1 MKTMPRLVSLIS
13 LLAFLAQTA
22 TAVWAEPLEKLAR
35 KLEAGLKGQP
45 VKQMAVLSF
54 PYHEGSLS
62 SGSTIVQERLTT
74 FLVEGGKVQVVERSL
89 LKKALEEMKLESTGL
104 MDPQTTKELGKVLG
118 VDAVVVGTLNDLSK
132 KKTEINA
139 RIIQTETGKILTAG
153 QASFSRTWTDEPVK
167 TPAGPTQP
175 TPTPVTGPANPA
187 TPANPPTGPYLG
199 KALVQLAI
207 LLDTSNSMDGLISQA
222 KNQLWHIVNEFG
234 AAEKGGNNPTVQVA
248 LYEYGNDGLP
258 AGEGYIRQV
267 LPFTTDLDKVSEQ
280 LFALQTNGG
289 QEYCGWV
296 IRDALGALQWDK
308 HADVYK
314 AIFIAGNEPF
324 TQGPVDFHE
333 SVGAA
338 ARKGV
343 VVNTIFC
350 GGRQEGV
357 SLQWQ
362 AGAELGGG
370 DYANI
375 DQAAQV
381 VSVQAPQDAEIQR
394 LSRQLNDT
402 FIAYGSAGKKARAR
416 QEVAD
421 TAANA
426 APAASGVATQRALA
440 KSGAQ
445 YMQSAQ
451 DWDVVSGLE
460 SGKLKESEIRKDELP
475 SEMQGMDAKQRDA
488 YIKKKAD
495 ERKEI
500 QVKINRLNEDRRK
513 YVAAEEKKLAA
524 QGANQTL
531 GQAVIKTVRSQAAK
545 KGFKFK

>member
-1 MKTMPRLVSLIS
+1 MKNMPRLAAILA
-13 LLAFLAQTA
+13 LLAFLAA
-22 TAVWAEPLEKLAR
+22 SASAEPLEKLAR
-35 KLEAGLKGQP
+35 KLETGLKGQT

-54 PYHEGSLS
+54 PYHDGTMS

-89 LKKALEEMKLESTGL
+89 LKKALEEMKLETSGL

-118 VDAVVVGTLNDLSK
+118 VDAVLIGTLNDLSK

-153 QASFSRTWTDEPVK
+153 QASFSRTWTDEPRQISGG
-167 TPAGPTQP
+167 TTLP
-175 TPTPVTGPANPA
+175 PVTGPVTPT
-187 TPANPPTGPYLG
+187 TPANPPTGQYLG

-248 LYEYGNDGLP
+248 LYEYGNDNLS

-280 LFALQTNGG
+280 LFALKTRGG

-296 IRDALGALQWDK
+296 IRDAVNGLQWDP

-314 AIFIAGNEPF
+314 AIFDAGNEPF

-333 SVGAA
+333 SVAA
-338 ARKGV
+338 AAKKGIT
-343 VVNTIFC
+343 VNTIFC
-350 GGRQEGV
+350 GPRQEGV
-357 SLQWQ
+357 AMQWQ
-362 AGAELGGG
+362 AGAEAGGG

-375 DQAAQV
+375 DQGAQV

-394 LSRQLNDT
+394 LSGQLNDT
-402 FIAYGSAGKKARAR
+402 FIAYGSAGKKAQKR
-416 QEVAD
+416 QEAMD
-421 TAANA
+421 NAAAA
-426 APAASGVATQRALA
+426 APAAAGVATQRALA
-440 KSGAQ
+440 KGSAQ
-445 YMQSAQ
+445 YSQSAQ
-451 DWDVVSGLE
+451 DWDAVSAME
-460 SGKLKESEIRKDELP
+460 SGKLTAGELRKEELP
-475 SEMQGMDAKQRDA
+475 SEMQAMDAKERAA
-488 YIKKKAD
+488 YIKRKAA
-495 ERKEI
+495 ERKDI
-500 QVKINRLNEDRRK
+500 QAKINRLNEERRK
-513 YVAAEEKKLAA
+513 YVSAEEKKLAA
-524 QGANQTL
+524 QGASQTL
-531 GQAVIKTVRSQAAK
+531 GQAVIKTVRTQAAK

>member
-1 MKTMPRLVSLIS
+1 MKTMPKLVSLLA
-13 LLAFLAQTA
+13 LLSFLAA
-22 TAVWAEPLEKLAR
+22 SASAEPLEKLAR

-54 PYHEGSLS
+54 PYHDGATS

-89 LKKALEEMKLESTGL
+89 LKKALEEMKLEATGL

-139 RIIQTETGKILTAG
+139 RIILTETGKILTAA
-153 QASFSRTWTDEPVK
+153 QASFSRTWSDEPVK
-167 TPAGPTQP
+167 TPTGPAQP
-175 TPTPVTGPANPA
+175 TPTPVTGP
-187 TPANPPTGPYLG
+187 TNPPTGQYLG
-199 KALVQLAI
+199 KALVQIAI

-248 LYEYGNDGLP
+248 LYEYGNDNLA

-280 LFALQTNGG
+280 LFGLKTRGG

-296 IRDALGALQWDK
+296 IRDAVNGLQWDS

-314 AIFIAGNEPF
+314 AIFDAGNEPF

-333 SVGAA
+333 SIAEAVK
-338 ARKGV
+338 KGI

-357 SLQWQ
+357 AMQWK
-362 AGAELGGG
+362 AGADTGGG

-381 VSVQAPQDAEIQR
+381 VSIIAPQDTEIQR
-394 LSRQLNDT
+394 LSNQLNDT
-402 FIAYGSAGKKARAR
+402 FIAYGSVGKRAKAR

-421 TAANA
+421 KAAYA
-426 APAASGVATQRALA
+426 APAAAGVATQRAMA
-440 KSGAQ
+440 KAGAQ
-445 YMQSAQ
+445 YSSQAAE
-451 DWDVVSGLE
+451 WDVVSALDT
-460 SGKLKESEIRKDELP
+460 GKLKESEIRKEELP
-475 SEMQGMDAKQRDA
+475 QELQAMDSKERDA
-488 YIKKKAD
+488 YIRKKTD
-495 ERKEI
+495 ERKAI
-500 QVKINRLNEDRRK
+500 QAKINQLSEQRRK
-513 YVAAEEKKLAA
+513 YVAAEEKKLAT
-524 QGANQTL
+524 QGASQTL

>member
-1 MKTMPRLVSLIS
+1 MKTRPRLVLALS
-13 LLAFLAQTA
+13 LLTFLAA
-22 TAVWAEPLEKLAR
+22 SASAEPLEKLAR

-45 VKQMAVLSF
+45 VKLMAVLSF
-54 PYHEGSLS
+54 PYHDGATS

-74 FLVEGGKVQVVERSL
+74 FLVESGNVQVVERSL
-89 LKKALEEMKLESTGL
+89 LKKALEEMKLETTGL

-153 QASFSRTWTDEPVK
+153 QTSFSRTWTDDPIK
-167 TPAGPTQP
+167 TPAGPTP
-175 TPTPVTGPANPA
+175 PPTPVTGPANPA
-187 TPANPPTGPYLG
+187 TPANPPTGQYLG
-199 KALVQLAI
+199 KALVQIAI

-222 KNQLWHIVNEFG
+222 KNQLWHIINEFG

-248 LYEYGNDGLP
+248 LYEYGNDNLA

-267 LPFTTDLDKVSEQ
+267 LPFTTDLDKISEQ
-280 LFALQTNGG
+280 LFGLRTRGG

-296 IRDALGALQWDK
+296 IRDAIGSLQWDR

-333 SVGAA
+333 SVAEA
-338 ARKGV
+338 VKKGIA
-343 VVNTIFC
+343 VNSIFC
-350 GGRQEGV
+350 GNRQEGV
-357 SLQWQ
+357 AMQWK
-362 AGAELGGG
+362 AGADAGGG

-394 LSRQLNDT
+394 LSSQLNDT

-416 QEVAD
+416 QEAAD
-421 TAANA
+421 NSALA
-426 APAASGVATQRALA
+426 APAATGVATQRAMA
-440 KSGAQ
+440 KAGTQ
-445 YMQSAQ
+445 YSSQAAE
-451 DWDVVSGLE
+451 WDVVSALDT
-460 SGKLKESEIRKDELP
+460 GKLKESEIRKEELP
-475 SEMQGMDAKQRDA
+475 KELQAMDSKERDT
-488 YIKKKAD
+488 YIRKKAN
-495 ERKEI
+495 ERKAI
-500 QVKINRLNEDRRK
+500 QAKISQLSEQRRK
-513 YVAAEEKKLAA
+513 YVSSEEKKLAA
-524 QGANQTL
+524 QGASQTL
-531 GQAVIKTVRSQAAK
+531 GQAVIKTVRSQATK
-545 KGFKFK
+545 KGFKFKD